1 MPEVAIGFKED
12 LSNVVGSPSYLENVS
27 LQVSNK
33 GLRCA
38 VMSFVEAI
46 AGNFETYLVEAAVL
60 LDIETDLVE
69 LANGLEDL
77 EEVRAGKELVELDDV
92 LVGALTKA
100 FNGGALTLILI
111 KPLAIAVGEP
121 AEACHV
127 VFDVRL
133 IELDLAVVLNE
144 VEGGGVGC
152 ERH

>member
-1 MPEVAIGFKED
+1 MAEVAIGFKED
-12 LSNVVGSPSYLENVS
+12 LSNVVSSSCNLENVT
-27 LQVSNK
+27 LQVGNK

-38 VMSFVEAI
+38 VVSLVKAI
-46 AGNFETYLVEAAVL
+46 AGNFETDLVEAAIL
-60 LDIETDLVE
+60 LNIEADLVE

-77 EEVRAGKELVELDDV
+77 EEVRAGKVLVELDDV

-100 FNGGALTLILI
+100 FSGCALTLVLVEA
-111 KPLAIAVGEP
+111 LAIAVGEP

-133 IELDLAVVLNE
+133 IELDLAVAFNE
-144 VEGGGVGC
+144 VEGRGVGC

>member
-1 MPEVAIGFKED
+1 MAEVAIGFKED
-12 LSNVVGSPSYLENVS
+12 LSNVVSSSCNLENVT

-38 VMSFVEAI
+38 VVSLVKAI
-46 AGNFETYLVEAAVL
+46 AGNFETDLVEAAVL
-60 LDIETDLVE
+60 LNIEADLVE

-77 EEVRAGKELVELDDV
+77 EEVRAGKVLVELDDV

-100 FNGGALTLILI
+100 FSGCALTLVLVEA
-111 KPLAIAVGEP
+111 LAIAVGET

-133 IELDLAVVLNE
+133 IELDLAVAFNE
-144 VEGGGVGC
+144 VEGRGVGC